1 MNRLNAAS
9 SGNAFRL
16 PLALVLAC
24 LGCRA
29 GGDPSVAP
37 GTFSGLHTPVVGG
50 PVIAVG
56 GGGTPEEVVRHGVQL
71 AGGGEGQVLAVILAQ
86 ASQREDRGVGSV
98 EMWLEAGATE
108 AVNLTFDDPEAAA
121 GTLPRADVIWMS
133 GGNQSRLLDA
143 LRQADLLD
151 DVQAAHRRG
160 AVVGGT
166 SAGAAVLGAVTI
178 GGSPDPG
185 PYLAGAMDAE
195 PGLALV
201 PGTIV
206 DQHFAERRREGRL
219 VTALITSAAGGGPAL
234 GIGVSERTAAI
245 LSGNGFRTMGEGAVL
260 VLDGRGAS
268 ARVAEPDGRQRARG
282 IELTVLP
289 PGSVWP
295 LRD

>member
-1 MNRLNAAS
+1 M
-9 SGNAFRL
+9 
-16 PLALVLAC
+16 
-24 LGCRA
+24 
-29 GGDPSVAP
+29 
-37 GTFSGLHTPVVGG
+37 
-50 PVIAVG
+50 
-56 GGGTPEEVVRHGVQL
+56 
-71 AGGGEGQVLAVILAQ
+71 
-86 ASQREDRGVGSV
+86 GSV
-98 EMWLEAGATE
+98 EMWLEAGAGE
-108 AVNLTFDDPEAAA
+108 AINLTFDDRAAAA
-121 GTLPRADVIWMS
+121 GTLARADVIWMS
-133 GGNQSRLLDA
+133 GGSQTRLLEA
-143 LRQADLLD
+143 LRAADLLD
-151 DVQAAHRRG
+151 DVRAAHRRG

-185 PYLAGAMDAE
+185 PYLAGAMEAE
-195 PGLALV
+195 PGLGLV

-234 GIGVSERTAAI
+234 GIGISERTAAI

-268 ARVAEPDGRQRARG
+268 ARVAEPDGRQRASG

-295 LRD
+295 MRD